1 MKPSSEKPVSL
12 HEPRRSA
19 CGERSKAAET
29 AYLRSLSVADRITL
43 ALTLKNRLNW
53 LKPEV
58 RKS

>member
-1 MKPSSEKPVSL
+1 MPVSW

-29 AYLRSLSVADRITL
+29 AYLRSLSVVDRITL
-43 ALTLKNRLNW
+43 ALTLKDRLSW

>member
-1 MKPSSEKPVSL
+1 MMRTSEKPF

-19 CGERSKAAET
+19 CGERSKATET
-29 AYLRSLSVADRITL
+29 AYLRSLSGADRIAL
-43 ALTLKNRLNW
+43 ALALRDRLNW